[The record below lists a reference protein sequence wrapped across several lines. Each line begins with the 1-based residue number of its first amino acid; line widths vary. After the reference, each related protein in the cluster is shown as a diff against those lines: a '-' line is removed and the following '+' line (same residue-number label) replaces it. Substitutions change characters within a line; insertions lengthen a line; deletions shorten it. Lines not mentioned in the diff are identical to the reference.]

1 MKRLQ
6 LLTQVI
12 GMVTLILL
20 AVYGALTLMGGA
32 RLANAAGRGEAVA
45 AGADIPS
52 SLNYQG
58 FLRDSGGIP
67 VTGIHTITAKIYAG
81 FTGGAPL
88 YTTEVPDVVVVDGLF
103 NLVLGDDPPLT
114 DDVFADVPR
123 YIGISLDGAAEL
135 APRQR
140 LHAVPWAMTA
150 KTLVSD
156 ASLSGNVSVSGD
168 LSAGGALSADSAVLT
183 GDLSV
188 GGTMFGEWSQIDCG
202 PVGFPDMTPGA
213 NSSLEKV
220 CESTASGD
228 GFLLVVA
235 TAATGNNADYELFG
249 KVISFAEVLGRASVN
264 AVSGQ
269 DYPVYSNSFTMPVKK
284 GDTWEVWFEPHGP
297 HNWPN
302 PFSVYWFSLR

>member
-12 GMVTLILL
+12 GMVTLMLL

-32 RLANAAGRGEAVA
+32 RLANAAGRREAVA

-52 SLNYQG
+52 SLNYQA

-103 NLVLGDDPPLT
+103 NIVLGDDPPLT

-135 APRQR
+135 EPRQR

-150 KTLVSD
+150 KTLVSGAAVSD
-156 ASLSGNVSVSGD
+156 LSVSNG
-168 LSAGGALSADSAVLT
+168 LTVT
-183 GDLSV
+183 GDLTLSGLPISYV
-188 GGTMFGEWSQIDCG
+188 DS
-202 PVGFPDMTPGA
+202 PTPTLA
-213 NSSLEKV
+213 L
-220 CESTASGD
+220 D
-228 GFLLVVA
+228 GRPPFIFRKYIL
-235 TAATGNNADYELFG
+235 
-249 KVISFAEVLGRASVN
+249 
-264 AVSGQ
+264 GQ
-269 DYPVYSNSFTMPVKK
+269 DSWIWYKRDGVGADTGVNVNEYTCGLTGFNAGYGDIYENDSGWLLAAYTYENPDTGTWWIAAWLRTHNDHNDWRVRVMCVDNRLADVDPMYKEFGWGFMP
-284 GDTWEVWFEPHGP
+284 
-297 HNWPN
+297 
-302 PFSVYWFSLR
+302 